1 TLPYSILY
9 TRSHREIS
17 LLIFFLSLTPPLA
30 AVGRWTWDNGYNPS
44 IPSYLTFFLTR
55 LYFISSEK
63 VPIFMYSEEFSALIR
78 EESPSFV
85 SSLSIR
91 FRFDFK
97 FANSAMAP
105 SKPHSTVASGDA
117 NVPCSRPENGV
128 SEFSDSLSLFHSEKA
143 VQELLQQTPI
153 LGTDDHLIEFSEALR
168 TVAKAL
174 RRAAE
179 GKASAQAEA
188 AEWKR
193 RYELEM
199 ARNHK
204 GCTAET
210 SHREQY
216 NDIDCQRPE
225 TSTNLSGTGN
235 QTNGKSE
242 DFLVNGICSHQ
253 ILQDGAASPEAKA
266 VQNRMMRKASFKLSW
281 WCKGDNGD
289 QHKHDIVS
297 FEKGNITTA
306 GRTSKQISLKW
317 ESNPQTVLILTKPNS
332 VSVRILC
339 AQMVRWL
346 KEHQK
351 LNIFVEPRVISELL
365 AESSYFSFVQTWKD
379 DSEISRLHSKVD
391 LVVTLGGDG
400 TVLWA
405 ASMFKGPVPP
415 IVPFS
420 LGSLGFMTPFHSEH
434 YRDCLDSILR
444 GPVSITL
451 RHRLQCYVIRDA
463 AKNEYETE
471 EPILVL
477 NEVTI
482 DRGISSYL
490 TNLECYCDN
499 SFVTTVQGD
508 GLILS
513 TTSGSTAYSLAAG
526 GSMVHPQVPGIL
538 FTPICPHSLSFR
550 PLILPENVT
559 VRVQVPFNSRSPA
572 WASFDGKDR
581 KQLAAGDAL
590 VCSMAPW
597 PVPTACSADSMGD
610 FLRSI
615 HEGLH
620 WNLRKTQSFDGPRE
634 S

>member
-1 TLPYSILY
+1 
-9 TRSHREIS
+9 
-17 LLIFFLSLTPPLA
+17 
-30 AVGRWTWDNGYNPS
+30 
-44 IPSYLTFFLTR
+44 
-55 LYFISSEK
+55 
-63 VPIFMYSEEFSALIR
+63 
-78 EESPSFV
+78 
-85 SSLSIR
+85 
-91 FRFDFK
+91 
-97 FANSAMAP
+97 MAP
-105 SKPHSTVASGDA
+105 SKLNSTDPHGNGDA
-117 NVPCSRPENGV
+117 SFSSSQPDNG
-128 SEFSDSLSLFHSEKA
+128 SSDSLMLFHSEKA

-153 LGTDDHLIEFSEALR
+153 QQTDDHLIEFSEALR

-193 RYELEM
+193 RFELER
-199 ARNHK
+199 ARNQQLERK
-204 GCTAET
+204 GNNICEMLQSWWTQT
-210 SHREQY
+210 SIY
-216 NDIDCQRPE
+216 NARGMIRLMLPCLVCWEVWEERNRRVSEGKSPGECNADIDAQRVE
-225 TSTNLSGTGN
+225 NSTNQPMQRNETNEQSEN
-235 QTNGKSE
+235 CSTNG
-242 DFLVNGICSHQ
+242 LCSHE
-253 ILQDGAASPEAKA
+253 ILHDGETDSQAKA
-266 VQNRMMRKASFKLSW
+266 VPNRIMRKASFKLSW
-281 WCKGDNGD
+281 RCKGDISD

-297 FEKGNITTA
+297 FERGNITAA
-306 GRTSKQISLKW
+306 GRSSKQISLKW
-317 ESNPQTVLILTKPNS
+317 ESDPQTVLIMTKPNS
-332 VSVRILC
+332 TSVRILC
-339 AQMVRWL
+339 AEMVRWL
-346 KEHQK
+346 KEHKK
-351 LNIFVEPRVISELL
+351 LNIYVEPRVMGELL
-365 AESSYFSFVQTWKD
+365 SESSYFNFLHTWKD
-379 DSEISRLHSKVD
+379 EKEVLSLHTKVD

-420 LGSLGFMTPFHSEH
+420 LGSLGFMTPFYSEH
-434 YRDCLDSILR
+434 YRDCLDSVLR
-444 GPVSITL
+444 GPISITL

-463 AKNEYETE
+463 AKNEYEME
-471 EPILVL
+471 GPILVL

-482 DRGISSYL
+482 DRGISSFL

-499 SFVTTVQGD
+499 SFVTCVQGD

-550 PLILPENVT
+550 PLILPEHVT
-559 VRVQVPFNSRSPA
+559 IRVQVPFNSRSPA

-597 PVPTACSADSMGD
+597 PVPTACQIDSTND

-615 HEGLH
+615 HDGLH
-620 WNLRKTQSFDGPRE
+620 WNLRKTQSFDGPRDL
-634 S
+634 

>member
-1 TLPYSILY
+1 
-9 TRSHREIS
+9 
-17 LLIFFLSLTPPLA
+17 
-30 AVGRWTWDNGYNPS
+30 
-44 IPSYLTFFLTR
+44 
-55 LYFISSEK
+55 
-63 VPIFMYSEEFSALIR
+63 
-78 EESPSFV
+78 
-85 SSLSIR
+85 
-91 FRFDFK
+91 
-97 FANSAMAP
+97 MAP
-105 SKPHSTVASGDA
+105 SKLNSTDPHGNGDA
-117 NVPCSRPENGV
+117 NFSSSQPDNG
-128 SEFSDSLSLFHSEKA
+128 SSDSLTLFHSEKA

-153 LGTDDHLIEFSEALR
+153 QQTDDHLIEFSEALR

-193 RYELEM
+193 RFELER
-199 ARNHK
+199 ARNQQREHK
-204 GCTAET
+204 GKSPGECNA
-210 SHREQY
+210 
-216 NDIDCQRPE
+216 DIDAQRVE
-225 TSTNLSGTGN
+225 NSTNQPMQRNETNEQSEN
-235 QTNGKSE
+235 CSTNG
-242 DFLVNGICSHQ
+242 LCSHE
-253 ILQDGAASPEAKA
+253 ILHDGETDSQAKE
-266 VQNRMMRKASFKLSW
+266 VPNRIMRKASFKLSW
-281 WCKGDNGD
+281 RCKGDISD

-297 FEKGNITTA
+297 FERGNITAA
-306 GRTSKQISLKW
+306 GRSSKQISLKW
-317 ESNPQTVLILTKPNS
+317 ESDPQTLLIMSKPNS
-332 VSVRILC
+332 TSVRILC
-339 AQMVRWL
+339 AEMVRWL
-346 KEHQK
+346 KEHKK
-351 LNIFVEPRVISELL
+351 LNIYVEPRVMGELL
-365 AESSYFSFVQTWKD
+365 SESSYFNFVHTWKD
-379 DSEISRLHSKVD
+379 EKEVLSLHTKVD

-420 LGSLGFMTPFHSEH
+420 LGSLGFMTPFYSEH
-434 YRDCLDSILR
+434 YRDCLDSVLR
-444 GPVSITL
+444 GPISITL

-463 AKNEYETE
+463 AKNEYEME

-482 DRGISSYL
+482 DRGISSFL

-499 SFVTTVQGD
+499 SFVTCVQGD

-550 PLILPENVT
+550 PLILPEHVT
-559 VRVQVPFNSRSPA
+559 IRVQVPFNSRSPA

-597 PVPTACSADSMGD
+597 PVPTACQIDSTND

-615 HEGLH
+615 HDGLH
-620 WNLRKTQSFDGPRE
+620 WNLRKTQSFDGPRDL
-634 S
+634 